1 MIASINAL
9 HIEDSITI
17 DWSIRMSKTPL
28 KASTL
33 IIVELCKANATLADL
48 VKQQQTELDYQGF
61 RIQGFLTYIKDHCKQ
76 KKPRATPTKSW
87 KRIRKDL
94 H

>member
-1 MIASINAL
+1 
-9 HIEDSITI
+9 
-17 DWSIRMSKTPL
+17 MSKTPL

-33 IIVELCKANATLADL
+33 IIVELCKANSTLSDL

-61 RIQGFLTYIKDHCKQ
+61 RIQGFLDYIKNHCKE

-87 KRIRKDL
+87 KCIRKDL

>member
-1 MIASINAL
+1 M

-33 IIVELCKANATLADL
+33 IIVELCKANSTLSDL
-48 VKQQQTELDYQGF
+48 VKQQQVELDYQGF
-61 RIQGFLTYIKDHCKQ
+61 RIQGFLDYIKNHCKQ
-76 KKPRATPTKSW
+76 KKPKRATPTKSW

>member
-1 MIASINAL
+1 MN
-9 HIEDSITI
+9 
-17 DWSIRMSKTPL
+17 KTPL

-87 KRIRKDL
+87 KRIRTDF
-94 H
+94 HYC

>member
-1 MIASINAL
+1 MGVM
-9 HIEDSITI
+9 
-17 DWSIRMSKTPL
+17 MSKTPL

-33 IIVELCKANATLADL
+33 IIVDLCKANSTLSDL
-48 VKQQQTELDYQGF
+48 VKQQQVELDYQGF
-61 RIQGFLTYIKDHCKQ
+61 RIQGFLDYIKNHCKE

-87 KRIRKDL
+87 KRISKDL

>member
-1 MIASINAL
+1 
-9 HIEDSITI
+9 
-17 DWSIRMSKTPL
+17 MSKTPL

-33 IIVELCKANATLADL
+33 IIIELCKANSTLSDL

-61 RIQGFLTYIKDHCKQ
+61 RIQGFLDYIKKHCKE

>member
-1 MIASINAL
+1 
-9 HIEDSITI
+9 
-17 DWSIRMSKTPL
+17 MSKTPL

-33 IIVELCKANATLADL
+33 IIVELCKANSTLSYL
-48 VKQQQTELDYQGF
+48 VKQQQVELDYQGF
-61 RIQGFLTYIKDHCKQ
+61 RIQGFLDYIKNHCKQ

>member
-1 MIASINAL
+1 
-9 HIEDSITI
+9 
-17 DWSIRMSKTPL
+17 MSKTPL

-33 IIVELCKANATLADL
+33 IIVELCKANSTLSDL

-61 RIQGFLTYIKDHCKQ
+61 RIQGFLDYIKNHCKE

-87 KRIRKDL
+87 KPISKDL